1 MLSDEQKKMLTEFL
15 GECWHES
22 EEDDRRCIHCQK
34 HLEGWRIKDL
44 KNNDIFIVNSKIEY
58 RTFTSWQDLG
68 DLKENIVKMGEWESF
83 LIYAASTFSPDR
95 EMKNFT
101 NYLLDPT
108 RFSELVA
115 RWWEERKVK
124 EGEGMICPICGR
136 LLKPVVI
143 MWNECE
149 ELRWNSKHDYFCPC
163 CGATVN
169 IEDKDGSQCHTLKEG
184 R

>member
-1 MLSDEQKKMLTEFL
+1 MFETGKHGDSQPHLHILARS
-15 GECWHES
+15 WRS
-22 EEDDRRCIHCQK
+22 ER
-34 HLEGWRIKDL
+34 
-44 KNNDIFIVNSKIEY
+44 EY
-58 RTFTSWQDLG
+58 RDDGGVGIISDICRQHIL
-68 DLKENIVKMGEWESF
+68 S
-83 LIYAASTFSPDR
+83 DR

-136 LLKPVVI
+136 LLI

-149 ELRWNSKHDYFCPC
+149 EWGDS
-163 CGATVN
+163 
-169 IEDKDGSQCHTLKEG
+169 
-184 R
+184 

>member
-1 MLSDEQKKMLTEFL
+1 MTDDRRRMLTEEVL
-15 GECWHES
+15 GECWHGYTDGVTSDGQWRMCTCGYAYIIPE
-22 EEDDRRCIHCQK
+22 K
-34 HLEGWRIKDL
+34 HR
-44 KNNDIFIVNSKIEY
+44 N
-58 RTFTSWQDLG
+58 RTFATWKDLG
-68 DLKENIVKMGEWESF
+68 DLKEKIVEMGEWESF

>member
-1 MLSDEQKKMLTEFL
+1 MLSDDQKKMLTEEIF
-15 GECWHES
+15 GECWHKMERIHPGGIFKRCHKCLRPES
-22 EEDDRRCIHCQK
+22 MGIH
-34 HLEGWRIKDL
+34 
-44 KNNDIFIVNSKIEY
+44 N

-68 DLKENIVKMGEWESF
+68 DLKENIVMMGEWESF

-136 LLKPVVI
+136 LLI

-149 ELRWNSKHDYFCPC
+149 EWGDS
-163 CGATVN
+163 
-169 IEDKDGSQCHTLKEG
+169 
-184 R
+184 